1 MHDTVFNLR
10 NSCLF
15 CDQKCDHLGGGAGG
29 FPITNVGRNIGIPTC
44 CSEDVLLFSKMTNWR
59 LIHPQKPEHNRKFIV
74 SIYLFFIY
82 LFIRLSIY
90 YLFYKI
96 QRLIFILLISRRVRY
111 SIPLLYMIIQAL
123 WRLCQSFCWKKFYFL
138 VLKMVFTRVLHEQR
152 CFCRIGRKKHFM
164 PIYSS
169 VSSGFG

>member
-1 MHDTVFNLR
+1 MFNLR
-10 NSCLF
+10 NFCLF
-15 CDQKCDHLGGGAGG
+15 CDQKCDHFGGN
-29 FPITNVGRNIGIPTC
+29 FQIPITNVGRNIGIPKC

-59 LIHPQKPEHNRKFIV
+59 LMHHPQKPEHNRKFIV
-74 SIYLFFIY
+74 FIY
-82 LFIRLSIY
+82 LFIYSFIY
-90 YLFYKI
+90 LLFSLQNWKADIY
-96 QRLIFILLISRRVRY
+96 FINFSTCTLQY
-111 SIPLLYMIIQAL
+111 YIPLLYTIIQVL
-123 WRLCQSFCWKKFYFL
+123 WRLCPGFCWKKFYFL